1 MSSVTV
7 AALSASRWTMRRRLT
22 SARALWKP
30 RSSRRSSGWS
40 TIVAIVE
47 RMWAGEGD
55 RAFGSGYQSSFI

>member
-7 AALSASRWTMRRRLT
+7 AALLARRWTMRRRLT
-22 SARALWKP
+22 SASALWKP

-47 RMWAGEGD
+47 RMRAGEGD
-55 RAFGSGYQSSFI
+55 SA

>member
-7 AALSASRWTMRRRLT
+7 AALEARRLTMRSRLT
-22 SARALWKP
+22 SARALWKW

-47 RMWAGEGD
+47 RMRAREGD
-55 RAFGSGYQSSFI
+55 RGELRYQSGFI